1 MILKGTNKAKHPL
14 RWFVNR
20 VGKELIK
27 NNTAD
32 LFNNTVTVMSE
43 GHARALFITQKEKNY
58 TYTEI

>member
-1 MILKGTNKAKHPL
+1 MLKPKHPL
-14 RWFVNR
+14 RWFINR

-32 LFNNTVTVMSE
+32 LFNNTIKIMSE
-43 GHARALFITQKEKNY
+43 QHARALFITQKEKNY

>member
-1 MILKGTNKAKHPL
+1 MRLKLKPKHPL
-14 RWFVNR
+14 RWFINR

-32 LFNNTVTVMSE
+32 LFNDTIKVMSE
-43 GHARALFITQKEKNY
+43 QHAKALFITQKEKNY